1 MQAMLE
7 KYKKIN
13 RKGKPAGAPMSVA
26 SVAGRG
32 PAAHPVR
39 PVEDEAPK
47 HPMHSVLSRVRAA
60 VKEEAA
66 TTASTAAAAAHAA
79 EVVPSSSGEGGSS
92 LAILVLIIDEFPHEA
107 LWRLWLQRGGVH
119 ERGRVRFFFHAKFP
133 DRVRSPWVKYVHCA
147 LTLPPSHSLTL
158 SDTLRHSPTLTPRY
172 FAIQGKIGG
181 LFLQAPVGVRGDHQ
195 GHVRA
200 AAAGCARRRRRT

>member
-13 RKGKPAGAPMSVA
+13 RKGKPTGAPSSVA
-26 SVAGRG
+26 AAAGHG
-32 PAAHPVR
+32 SAAQLDR

-66 TTASTAAAAAHAA
+66 TTAAAAASHAA
-79 EVVPSSSGEGGSS
+79 EVVSSSSGLGGSS

-107 LWRLWLQRGGVH
+107 LWRLWLQRGSVH
-119 ERGRVRFFFHAKFP
+119 ERGRVRFLFHAKFP
-133 DRVRSPWVKYVHCA
+133 DRVRSPWVKYVHSA
-147 LTLPPSHSLTL
+147 LTLPPPVPCLSSSPPLSTL
-158 SDTLRHSPTLTPRY
+158 
-172 FAIQGKIGG
+172 
-181 LFLQAPVGVRGDHQ
+181 
-195 GHVRA
+195 
-200 AAAGCARRRRRT
+200 